1 MFLLRTVFRLCPKS
15 RSLALALVTGA
26 LMLLTSCT
34 FGPNYVRPQAETPD
48 TYKETE
54 GWKKA
59 EPGDN
64 IIKGKWWEIFS
75 DPELNAIEEKVDIS
89 NQNVAAAEAQFR
101 QALAAVRAARSGYFP
116 TVTADASFTRSRRPI
131 GAGGTLRSGSTTSDY
146 QLTGGAAWEPDL
158 WGKIRRTVEASEAGA
173 EASAAD
179 LEAVRLS
186 MRATLAQDYFQLH
199 TLDAQK
205 RLLDETVISYQ
216 KSLELTKNRY
226 DSGVASRA
234 DVLLAETQLK
244 TTQAQAIDVGV
255 QRSQTEHAIALLIG
269 KPASTFSSA
278 VAPLDTVPPP
288 IPVGVPSELLERR
301 PDVAAAERLVAS
313 ANAQIGVAEAA
324 YYPALTL
331 TASGGFEGSNL
342 SNWLSWPNRLWSIGS
357 AIAETVFDAG
367 LRRALTD
374 EARAAYDATV
384 ASYRQTVLTAFQE
397 VEDNLAALRILEE
410 EARVQ
415 EEAVNASQKSL
426 EVTMNQYK
434 AGTVS
439 YLNVIV
445 AQATKLNNE
454 STAVSIL
461 GRQMATSVLLVKAL
475 GGGWNAP
482 TGQATAGAGDRDT
495 YQHSAEGNGHRG
507 GE

>member
-1 MFLLRTVFRLCPKS
+1 MSYQQGIPISIVGANGRSPLLIAAFFFF
-15 RSLALALVTGA
+15 
-26 LMLLTSCT
+26 LTSCT
-34 FGPNYVRPQAETPD
+34 VGPNYVRPQADTPD
-48 TYKETE
+48 AYKEME

-59 EPGDN
+59 QPGDDV
-64 IIKGKWWEIFS
+64 IKGKWWEIFNDS
-75 DPELNAIEEKVDIS
+75 QLNALEEKVSIS

-101 QALAAVRAARSGYFP
+101 QALAAVRAARAGYFP
-116 TVTADASFTRSRRPI
+116 TVAADASFTRSRRPT
-131 GAGGTLRSGSTTSDY
+131 GAGGTLRSGSTSSDFL
-146 QLTGGAAWEPDL
+146 LTGGATWEPDL

-173 EASAAD
+173 QASAAD

-186 MRATLAQDYFQLH
+186 IQATLAQDYFQLH

-205 RLLDETVISYQ
+205 RLLDETVIAYQ
-216 KSLELTKNRY
+216 KALELTNNRY
-226 DSGVASRA
+226 ASGVASRA
-234 DVLLAETQLK
+234 DVLQAETQLK

-269 KPASTFSSA
+269 KPASVFSSA
-278 VAPLDTVPPP
+278 VTPLAAVPPP

-301 PDVAAAERLVAS
+301 PDIAASERLVAS

-331 TASGGFEGSNL
+331 TASGGFEGSRL
-342 SNWLSWPNRLWSIGS
+342 TNWLSWPNRLWSLGS

-367 LRRALTD
+367 LRKALTD
-374 EARAAYDATV
+374 EARANYDATV
-384 ASYRQTVLTAFQE
+384 ASYRETVLTAFQE

-415 EEAVNASQKSL
+415 EEAVNASRKSL

-445 AQATKLNNE
+445 AQATKLSNE
-454 STAVSIL
+454 RTAVDIS
-461 GRQMATSVLLVKAL
+461 GRRMTAGVLLIRAL
-475 GGGWNAP
+475 GGGWDASALKSP
-482 TGQATAGAGDRDT
+482 PEKGQT
-495 YQHSAEGNGHRG
+495 Q
-507 GE
+507 